1 MSLSRQFRHRFQ
13 LFSDIQVSVILDGG
27 FFFFYLVLV
36 YLDCSGDKG
45 VLQMIVYP
53 QIKPGG

>member
-13 LFSDIQVSVILDGG
+13 LFSDIQVSVILDEG
-27 FFFFYLVLV
+27 FFFYLVLV
-36 YLDCSGDKG
+36 YLDCSADKG
-45 VLQMIVYP
+45 VLQMIGYP